1 MVIYVNETGSD
12 RQELLQELVK
22 EGVTFK
28 ESSGK
33 TTRESST
40 SGWRTV
46 AVEANLPEVAPVPSE
61 FSQSDGDVRAWHLP
75 SGRLIITDL
84 EGNLEQITTPQ
95 AHYQR

>member
-1 MVIYVNETGSD
+1 MVVYVNEAGSD
-12 RQELLQELVK
+12 RQELIEELSK

-40 SGWRTV
+40 AGWRTV
-46 AVEANLPEVAPVPSE
+46 AVEANLPEVSPVPPE
-61 FSQSDGDVRAWHLP
+61 FAQSDGDVRAWRLP

-84 EGNLEQITTPQ
+84 EGSLDRIATP
-95 AHYQR
+95 RPS

>member
-1 MVIYVNETGSD
+1 MVIYVNESGSD
-12 RQELLQELVK
+12 RQELTEELVK

-46 AVEANLPEVAPVPSE
+46 AVQANLPEVSPVPPE
-61 FSQSDGDVRAWHLP
+61 FSQSDGDVRTWRLP

-84 EGNLEQITTPQ
+84 EGNLDRIATPRP
-95 AHYQR
+95 A

>member
-1 MVIYVNETGSD
+1 MIIFVSELGSD
-12 RQELLQELVK
+12 RQELVEELVK

-40 SGWRTV
+40 SGVRAV
-46 AVEANLPEVAPVPSE
+46 AVEANLPELRTVPPE
-61 FSQSDGDVRAWHLP
+61 FSQSEGDVRAWHLP

-84 EGNLEQITTPQ
+84 EGNLERIATPRP
-95 AHYQR
+95 A